1 MNNLT
6 KEQENLIL
14 AVYSLGYFDRDA
26 KLLEYN
32 NAQTKEEKLEWLKLN
47 LFPTQEETMDLEL
60 IDSVS

>member
-6 KEQENLIL
+6 KKQENLIL